1 MVTVEDYDYSIEL
14 SPSYTGNLYLPAM
27 NESVPFVMP
36 LDSALQQLQQEAFHS
51 FLLTIEY
58 NTVSIFSES
67 TGVIKVF
74 DSHARDSFGMPHPHG
89 TCVVL
94 EFDSVDN
101 LIEYLKFLY
110 RPDVIY
116 EIKGVKINYLC
127 SDLAENVDT
136 NVISN
141 ASSNNQESSHRSTAT
156 VAQETVN
163 DNSIFNTQSYY
174 IFIYSICFST
184 IKRCNYWNYQT
195 ENAIVEHAIELFN
208 ERLNETHLSTDL
220 PESIRICDSTIQV
233 TCTSRHEGELCLT
246 SELSKAAFA
255 ELIFANTVNN
265 TGFLMWLANYALA
278 CIIESNMSVK
288 KEYKRTKYF
297 LVSPDETREL
307 NLFKQLTDSHSVVSR
322 LCDILNLNEPH
333 LDEVEYILQFLSIP
347 SVLPKSER
355 QRVLRKHKS
364 NDQQNTVRE
373 NKRNDYKSKSTVEKQ
388 ALLKRLELKY
398 DQMDPISKQNLL
410 ENLQL
415 KYKEMDPI
423 NKQNHLE
430 NVHLKYKQ
438 MDPIKKQVLLENLH
452 LKYKEMDPIHK
463 QRLLENLLS
472 KYKEMEPSEKIIFL
486 EKQAMAYKAMDS
498 SKKESYREK
507 NRVNMKRKYH
517 VINSPQKAKKNEK
530 RIKKRKSS
538 LHDVNLDRCISKVQ
552 SRIKEGPYYICSV
565 CNRLLYRKSVK
576 LLEKKKYS
584 SVPKTVFTN
593 TASFDNKEY
602 ICTTCHSKV
611 VKGKIPCQAVYND
624 MSVDKILAEL
634 ALLEKLEQ
642 ILIAQRIVFEKI
654 VVMPKGQQKKVSE
667 AICNVPVDCD
677 QTCKVLP
684 RPPERSGI
692 IMLKLKRK
700 LEFRGHVYF
709 QAVRPQLV
717 ENALYWLV
725 QSNPLYITRLCFRI
739 IC

>member
-141 ASSNNQESSHRSTAT
+141 ASSNNQGSSHRSTAT

-184 IKRCNYWNYQT
+184 IKHCNYWNYQT

-388 ALLKRLELKY
+388 ALLKRLELKC

-472 KYKEMEPSEKIIFL
+472 KYKEMEPSEKMIFL

-624 MSVDKILAEL
+624 MSVDKIPAEF

-642 ILIAQRIVFEKI
+642 ILIAQRIVLERNSCNAQRTTEKGI
-654 VVMPKGQQKKVSE
+654 
-667 AICNVPVDCD
+667 
-677 QTCKVLP
+677 
-684 RPPERSGI
+684 RSN
-692 IMLKLKRK
+692 L
-700 LEFRGHVYF
+700 
-709 QAVRPQLV
+709 
-717 ENALYWLV
+717 
-725 QSNPLYITRLCFRI
+725 
-739 IC
+739 